1 MREPGALLQPNRLAR
16 SLEQLDSVPGFA
28 RRWARNLV
36 LRRAVPFTATVG
48 LQFVEM
54 TPARVEVAVA
64 NHRAVQNHLRG
75 VHAAAMTLLAETA
88 TGMVV
93 GMNVRDDC
101 VPVVQQIKVDF
112 KKRAQGG
119 LRAVAVLNPE
129 QRALMQHRDKG
140 EVTVAVQVTDESG
153 EQPIECEFIWAWNP
167 FGTRQANDMAG
178 QTVAAKSQAL
188 SATL

>member
-1 MREPGALLQPNRLAR
+1 MRESLAVLQPNRLAR
-16 SLEQLDSVPGFA
+16 SLEQLDSVPAFA

-36 LRRAVPFTATVG
+36 LRREIPFTATAG
-48 LQFVEM
+48 LQFVEL

-64 NHRAVQNHLRG
+64 NHRSVQNHLRD

-101 VPVVQQIKVDF
+101 VPVVQQIKVAF
-112 KKRAQGG
+112 KKRTQGG
-119 LRAVAVLNPE
+119 LRAVAVLSPE
-129 QRALMQHRDKG
+129 QRALMQHSDQG

-167 FGTRQANDMAG
+167 SGPRQANDMAG
-178 QTVAAKSQAL
+178 QTAAAKPHAQSP
-188 SATL
+188 TL